1 MNIPNVFRVLYIGV
15 FSGILLGLVL
25 KLIESLTE
33 VRVYTLL
40 LNVDFIPFIGSIMW
54 GETLEFVFHVLIS
67 ISIAFIFVYLA
78 HQFHIGESLPKL
90 FLLSFII
97 CLPTFPLYF
106 LLSSLA
112 IKEVPVWNDWLAFIY
127 WGFAHFIYVW
137 TLPVLYKK
145 IY

>member
-1 MNIPNVFRVLYIGV
+1 MNIPNIFKVLYIGV

-25 KLIESLTE
+25 KLIESLTH

-54 GETLEFVFHVLIS
+54 GETLEFIFHVLIS
-67 ISIAFIFVYLA
+67 ICTAFIFVYLA
-78 HQFHIGESLPKL
+78 HQFHIGDSNPKL

-112 IKEVPVWNDWLAFIY
+112 IKEVPVWNDWSALSYWVLA
-127 WGFAHFIYVW
+127 HLIYVCI
-137 TLPVLYKK
+137 LPILYKK
-145 IY
+145 VY